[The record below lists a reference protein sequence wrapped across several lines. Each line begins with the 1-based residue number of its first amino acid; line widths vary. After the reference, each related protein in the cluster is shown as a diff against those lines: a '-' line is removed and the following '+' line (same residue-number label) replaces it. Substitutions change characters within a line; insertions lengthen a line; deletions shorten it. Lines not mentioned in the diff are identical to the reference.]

1 MKKEKIEGQVCNDNR
16 FELIEKA
23 KQRLIK
29 ATNIETSPEEMKV
42 LDSILFRFW
51 QMGWL
56 ENNNENYEILKER
69 LEDKQKQLLRDIRY
83 DYEKLFELKEQ
94 LNYYTKEKWQLNAI
108 IRDIE
113 SYSGCIERHY
123 TLIKQIEDI
132 ENMLHNSP
140 VNQELILT
148 EENVISF
155 VLGKFEYLIF
165 RDHSNTV
172 VAYAKQFKDLKFDKI
187 DNVIKEDIISNQWR
201 NNEK

>member
-1 MKKEKIEGQVCNDNR
+1 MKKKIEGQVCNDNR

-113 SYSGCIERHY
+113 SYSNCIEKHY
-123 TLIKQIEDI
+123 ILIKQIEDI

-187 DNVIKEDIISNQWR
+187 DNTVKKDVIE
-201 NNEK
+201 EK

>member
-1 MKKEKIEGQVCNDNR
+1 MEEKKIEGQVCNDNR

-29 ATNIETSPEEMKV
+29 ATNIETSLEEMKV
-42 LDSILFRFW
+42 LDSMLFSFW

-69 LEDKQKQLLRDIRY
+69 LEAKQKQLLRDIRY

-113 SYSGCIERHY
+113 SYSDCIGKHY
-123 TLIKQIEDI
+123 KLIKQIEDI

-165 RDHSNTV
+165 KDHSNTV

-187 DNVIKEDIISNQWR
+187 KIVKEREDVITMDTE
-201 NNEK
+201 EK

>member
-1 MKKEKIEGQVCNDNR
+1 MEKEKIEGQVCNDNR

-42 LDSILFRFW
+42 LDNILFRFW

-69 LEDKQKQLLRDIRY
+69 LENKQKRLLRDIRY

-113 SYSGCIERHY
+113 SYSGYIERHY

-148 EENVISF
+148 GENVVNFIF
-155 VLGKFEYLIF
+155 GKVGHLIF
-165 RDHSNTV
+165 RDHSNTA
-172 VAYAKQFKDLKFDKI
+172 VAYMKKFKDLKFDKI
-187 DNVIKEDIISNQWR
+187 DNTIKKDIIIE
-201 NNEK
+201 EK

>member
-1 MKKEKIEGQVCNDNR
+1 MKEEKVEGQVCNDNR

-29 ATNIETSPEEMKV
+29 STNIETSPEEMKV
-42 LDSILFRFW
+42 LDNILFRFW

-56 ENNNENYEILKER
+56 ENNNENYEALKER

-165 RDHSNTV
+165 KDHSNTV
-172 VAYAKQFKDLKFDKI
+172 VAYAKQFKDLKFDKVE
-187 DNVIKEDIISNQWR
+187 NVMKEDIIKE
-201 NNEK
+201 EKE

>member
-1 MKKEKIEGQVCNDNR
+1 MKEEKVEGQVCNDNR

-42 LDSILFRFW
+42 LDNILFRFW

-56 ENNNENYEILKER
+56 ENNNENYEALKER

-165 RDHSNTV
+165 KDHSNTV

-187 DNVIKEDIISNQWR
+187 KIAKEREDVIVMNVE
-201 NNEK
+201 EK

>member
-1 MKKEKIEGQVCNDNR
+1 MEKEKIEGQVCNDNR

-42 LDSILFRFW
+42 LDSMLFRFW

-94 LNYYTKEKWQLNAI
+94 LNYYTKEKWQLTII
-108 IRDIE
+108 IRDME
-113 SYSGCIERHY
+113 YHCRHIDEQ
-123 TLIKQIEDI
+123 LVKIQQIEDI

-148 EENVISF
+148 EENAIDF

-165 RDHSNTV
+165 RDHSNTI

-187 DNVIKEDIISNQWR
+187 EIVKEREDVITMNED
-201 NNEK
+201 EK

>member
-1 MKKEKIEGQVCNDNR
+1 MKEEKVEGQVCNDNR

-42 LDSILFRFW
+42 LDNILFRFW

-56 ENNNENYEILKER
+56 ENNNENYEALKER

-113 SYSGCIERHY
+113 SYSRCIERHY

-165 RDHSNTV
+165 KDHSNTV
-172 VAYAKQFKDLKFDKI
+172 VAYAKQFKDLKFNKI
-187 DNVIKEDIISNQWR
+187 KIAKEREDVIVMNVE
-201 NNEK
+201 EK

>member
-1 MKKEKIEGQVCNDNR
+1 MKEEKTEGQVCNDNR

-56 ENNNENYEILKER
+56 ENNNENYETLKER

-83 DYEKLFELKEQ
+83 DYEKLAELKES
-94 LNYYTKEKWQLNAI
+94 LNYYNKEGWQINAI

-113 SYSGCIERHY
+113 CYCGYINGQHY
-123 TLIKQIEDI
+123 KLIKQIEDI
-132 ENMLHNSP
+132 ENLLHNSLP
-140 VNQELILT
+140 NQELILT
-148 EENVISF
+148 EGNARNF
-155 VLGKFEYLIF
+155 VLGSYEYLVF

-187 DNVIKEDIISNQWR
+187 ENIVKEDVISK
-201 NNEK
+201 EK

>member
-1 MKKEKIEGQVCNDNR
+1 MKEEKVEGQVCNDNR

-42 LDSILFRFW
+42 LDNILFRFW

-56 ENNNENYEILKER
+56 ENNNENYEALKER

-165 RDHSNTV
+165 KDHSNTV
-172 VAYAKQFKDLKFDKI
+172 VAYAKQFKDLKFNKI
-187 DNVIKEDIISNQWR
+187 KIAKEREDVIVMNVE
-201 NNEK
+201 EK

>member
-1 MKKEKIEGQVCNDNR
+1 MKEEKVEGQVCNDNR

-42 LDSILFRFW
+42 LDNILYRFW

-56 ENNNENYEILKER
+56 ENNNENYEALKER
-69 LEDKQKQLLRDIRY
+69 LEDKQKQLLRAIRY

-165 RDHSNTV
+165 KDHSNTV

-187 DNVIKEDIISNQWR
+187 ENVMKEDIIKE
-201 NNEK
+201 EK

>member
-1 MKKEKIEGQVCNDNR
+1 MEKEKIEGQVCNDNR

-29 ATNIETSPEEMKV
+29 ATNIESSPEEMKV

-69 LEDKQKQLLRDIRY
+69 LENKQKQLLRDIRY

-148 EENVISF
+148 EENIISF
-155 VLGKFEYLIF
+155 ILGKFEYLIF
-165 RDHSNTV
+165 KDHSNTV

-187 DNVIKEDIISNQWR
+187 DNTIKEDVIE
-201 NNEK
+201 EK

>member
-1 MKKEKIEGQVCNDNR
+1 MKEEKVEGQVCNDNR

-69 LEDKQKQLLRDIRY
+69 LENKQKQLLRDIRY

-187 DNVIKEDIISNQWR
+187 DNIIKE
-201 NNEK
+201 EK

>member
-1 MKKEKIEGQVCNDNR
+1 MKEEKVEGQVCNDNR

-42 LDSILFRFW
+42 LDNILFRFW

-56 ENNNENYEILKER
+56 ENNNENYEALKER

-94 LNYYTKEKWQLNAI
+94 LNCYTKEKWQLNAI

-165 RDHSNTV
+165 KDHSNTV
-172 VAYAKQFKDLKFDKI
+172 VAYAKQFKDLKFNKI
-187 DNVIKEDIISNQWR
+187 KIAKEREDVIVMNVE
-201 NNEK
+201 EK

>member
-1 MKKEKIEGQVCNDNR
+1 MEEKIEGQVCNDNR

-56 ENNNENYEILKER
+56 ENNNENYEMLKER
-69 LEDKQKQLLRDIRY
+69 LENKQKQLLKDIRY

>member
-1 MKKEKIEGQVCNDNR
+1 MSKEKIEGQVCNDNR

-29 ATNIETSPEEMKV
+29 VTNIETSLEEMKV
-42 LDSILFRFW
+42 LDNILFRFW

-56 ENNNENYEILKER
+56 ENNNENYETLKER
-69 LEDKQKQLLRDIRY
+69 LEDKQKRLLKDIRY

-187 DNVIKEDIISNQWR
+187 NNIIKEDIIKEEN
-201 NNEK
+201 

>member
-1 MKKEKIEGQVCNDNR
+1 MEKEKIEGQVCNDNR

-69 LEDKQKQLLRDIRY
+69 LENKQKQLLRDIRY

-187 DNVIKEDIISNQWR
+187 DNIIKE
-201 NNEK
+201 EK

>member
-1 MKKEKIEGQVCNDNR
+1 MEKEKIEGQECNDNR

-42 LDSILFRFW
+42 LDNILFRFW

-56 ENNNENYEILKER
+56 ETNNENYEILKER
-69 LEDKQKQLLRDIRY
+69 LENKQKQLLRDIRY
-83 DYEKLFELKEQ
+83 DHEKLFELKEQ

-148 EENVISF
+148 GENVVNFIF
-155 VLGKFEYLIF
+155 GKVGHLIF
-165 RDHSNTV
+165 RDHSNTA
-172 VAYAKQFKDLKFDKI
+172 VAYMKKFKDLKFDKI
-187 DNVIKEDIISNQWR
+187 ENVMKEDIIKE
-201 NNEK
+201 EK

>member
-1 MKKEKIEGQVCNDNR
+1 MEKEKIEGQVCNDNR

-42 LDSILFRFW
+42 LDSMLFRFW

-56 ENNNENYEILKER
+56 ENNNENYETLKER
-69 LEDKQKQLLRDIRY
+69 LENKQKQLLRDIRY

-113 SYSGCIERHY
+113 SYSSCIERHY

-132 ENMLHNSP
+132 ENMLHNSS

-155 VLGKFEYLIF
+155 VLGKFEYLVF
-165 RDHSNTV
+165 KDHSNTV

-187 DNVIKEDIISNQWR
+187 DNIIKEDVIKE
-201 NNEK
+201 EK

>member
-1 MKKEKIEGQVCNDNR
+1 MEKEKIEGQVCNDNR

-29 ATNIETSPEEMKV
+29 ATNIETSPEEMRV
-42 LDSILFRFW
+42 LDSMLFRFW

-56 ENNNENYEILKER
+56 ENNNENYETLKER
-69 LEDKQKQLLRDIRY
+69 LENKQKQLLIDIRY

-108 IRDIE
+108 IRNME
-113 SYSGCIERHY
+113 YHCRHIDEQ
-123 TLIKQIEDI
+123 LVKIQQIEDI

-148 EENVISF
+148 EENAIDF

-172 VAYAKQFKDLKFDKI
+172 VAYAKQFKDLKFNKI
-187 DNVIKEDIISNQWR
+187 EIVKEREDVITMDE
-201 NNEK
+201 EKK